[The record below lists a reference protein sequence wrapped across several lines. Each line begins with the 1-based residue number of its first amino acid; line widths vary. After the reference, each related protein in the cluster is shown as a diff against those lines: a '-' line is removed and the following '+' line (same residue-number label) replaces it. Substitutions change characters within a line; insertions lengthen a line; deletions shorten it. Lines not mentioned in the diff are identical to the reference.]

1 MNAQGALL
9 GGVNGAFGG
18 AASGLA
24 MSNPY
29 SAAAM
34 AAGQVLTST
43 LGGPDP
49 NQTSANAPFN
59 PFTVDNSGWSVNF
72 GSGTSNA
79 APNPVSTLAQGLANA
94 AHNLTGGGGG
104 GSDPLMMIMLAVVA
118 VLAIKHGK

>member
-1 MNAQGALL
+1 MFGQAAQGA
-9 GGVNGAFGG
+9 
-18 AASGLA
+18 A

-34 AAGQVLTST
+34 AAGQAISSV

-49 NQTSANAPFN
+49 TQTSMNAPFN

-79 APNPVSTLAQGLANA
+79 APNPVSTLAQGLASA
-94 AHNLTGGGGG
+94 AGNLTGGGGS
-104 GSDPLMMIMLAVVA
+104 GSGDPLMMILLAVVA